1 MDYTKYLKWFEQIDE
16 SDYREFLFT
25 LKETPT
31 SEQSEIVAHELDI
44 LEKWC
49 SEIDLTVEVSWIFH
63 SRERIVRNRVVIF
76 PRKVEISHDD
86 REPGFRPPMSAR
98 RRPNRPNFEL
108 TVTKGEDDYF
118 WAENRI
124 TDDVLYFKCDD
135 IGGVIKL
142 LSVITS
148 NQP

>member
-76 PRKVEISHDD
+76 PRE
-86 REPGFRPPMSAR
+86 GW
-98 RRPNRPNFEL
+98 NFEL